1 MAGNAMV
8 MISFK
13 KIWSMSF
20 TVAPL
25 ILRIAISFRRRF
37 TSSFVYPINPMKTI
51 SKVTMPPIMTESRNF
66 REQLKRIIENYILDR
81 EQLTNLFVLL
91 DCRHEAQK
99 IDLEFMEWL
108 GESGVPFS
116 IIFTKIDKISKGRL
130 KENLKVYTDKLL
142 ETWEEL
148 PPIFLSSS
156 EKKEG
161 RDEILDYIE
170 SINNSLNN

>member
-66 REQLKRIIENYILDR
+66 REEVYP
-81 EQLTNLFVLL
+81 
-91 DCRHEAQK
+91 
-99 IDLEFMEWL
+99 
-108 GESGVPFS
+108 SS
-116 IIFTKIDKISKGRL
+116 ISLL
-130 KENLKVYTDKLL
+130 KEIT
-142 ETWEEL
+142 
-148 PPIFLSSS
+148 LSSLSGMSCPIRSCVLRRAS
-156 EKKEG
+156 EE
-161 RDEILDYIE
+161 RLWYRMTICWAAPFV
-170 SINNSLNN
+170 